1 MDGQAYRVTVAYG
14 DAELPVA
21 PAGAA
26 AAPAGEGQEV
36 LSPLE
41 GKFFLVKGAQETPL
55 QVGDTV
61 KEGDV
66 ICYVEAMKT
75 YNAIR
80 AEFGGTVTAICVN
93 PGDAVSE
100 DDVLM
105 KIG

>member
-1 MDGQAYRVTVAYG
+1 M
-14 DAELPVA
+14 
-21 PAGAA
+21 
-26 AAPAGEGQEV
+26 

-41 GKFFLVKGAQETPL
+41 GKFFLTKGAQETPL
-55 QVGDTV
+55 QVGDKV
-61 KEGDV
+61 NQGDV
-66 ICYVEAMKT
+66 LCYVEAMKT

-93 PGDAVSE
+93 PGDTVSE